1 MQISHSKQTGRVP
14 VTVLHLA
21 GDLDA
26 SNYTDVIKQAQEL
39 YDGGARH
46 LVIDL
51 GKVPYMSSA
60 GLMSLHTISL
70 IFAGQGMQPGGSG
83 RPSFRALDPKKD
95 QAAREHV
102 KLLSPQ
108 PAVDQVLD
116 TVGLKQFFAVFT
128 DLDSAVNSFQG

>member
-39 YDGGARH
+39 YDGGARD

-60 GLMSLHTISL
+60 GLMSLHTVSL
-70 IFAGQGMQPGGSG
+70 IFAGQSMQPGGSG
-83 RPSFRALDPKKD
+83 RPTFRALDPQKD
-95 QAAREHV
+95 RSAREHV

-116 TVGLKQFFAVFT
+116 TVGLKQFFRIFSG
-128 DLDSAVNSFQG
+128 LDEAVNSFQD